1 MNFSKQS
8 KTGRAL
14 SQCKRRTV
22 VSVFPVVSEH
32 QRTKHWD
39 GTQLCPAELPH
50 INTYGHR
57 TGLHSSTGLTA
68 LNLRAKIDT

>member
-1 MNFSKQS
+1 M
-8 KTGRAL
+8 
-14 SQCKRRTV
+14 